1 MKRFFTFLM
10 AVMALLAYATNVKA
24 ENVYLLTDQQVDGIV
39 GSTNIP
45 SSHKMELVSGTTYRY
60 TFKNVPS
67 DNFHFRIGVQGW
79 DNQMDAHENNHALPV
94 YTSSPTDAQ
103 KYECKNWTSSNF
115 WSIKDCSSYE
125 SLSVYV
131 DINTSGKKYV
141 WVEGQKSTNLSI
153 YLLTSQTLNGTMGN
167 YDSDK
172 NAWKEAHKMTREGS
186 STVYKY
192 EIVPGDME
200 TFSFRLGVK
209 DWETTGFSNNQ
220 MQPYTNDD
228 PLTVTDEGALTTP
241 YIITEKC
248 YYGNVNNNVS
258 SIGKAWKVSFTKN
271 TYSKLTVYVDVNDAN
286 REVWVE
292 GTKSSV
298 SQKTFT
304 LLKNGAAVSSNTTG
318 SFVMDL
324 TSATAAAVV
333 SFKIGDAA
341 YGLTADKE
349 ISVAGETNYTATES
363 AKGTLTLKAG
373 LIYTI
378 SITADGAVKVVAAKK
393 QVYTSTAPAG
403 YYLVGN
409 FMSPANVGGDINPGG
424 DNVDAINY
432 KRLYFRF
439 TQQNDNK
446 YSFDIPACL
455 TANMQILN
463 IADNGDMTAYGPGTI
478 YQINGTW
485 PKTDLTV
492 PEAGSTASL
501 TPSATLDKGNNYWK
515 LKTRND
521 GTYDDDGMYTVSFEV
536 DKNGTPTNWS
546 ISHNSKKMVAY
557 LLSTSYGASA
567 LPIYDK
573 RNSIDEMYTQNLKG
587 DIHFNGKNSYY
598 VLGYSVYSMD
608 DNGIYDLANKA
619 YKESGTADNIHVNNK
634 IGHNYGTQNK
644 LFFFGNGGYK
654 FETANNH
661 DKVSVNQKPFTLNI
675 SGTKQVEYN
684 PNRGNND
691 LAKET
696 NACGMSASFQIPNP
710 DQVDYPNVIS
720 LVGSA
725 IPGTTNL
732 DGSWNWASTAAN
744 MTFDATENCYYATIE
759 TTADC
764 HKGYFRF
771 VGDHSQ
777 AKNWYEDDINTEAH
791 MARCEHKNP
800 TGHTCLVDDPNT
812 VSYTYNGETEK
823 TELEN
828 GIIWNREAGLYTVKL
843 YIVTNPETKNTE
855 FKYTITGEKNVKYP
869 FTLLHDKFVRTYSSH
884 QAMDIVSPDVRA
896 YVAWKYEK
904 PGQDE
909 ITKEYSCGKIY
920 LRKINYIPAD
930 MGVVLIGTTP
940 DEGFS
945 EFDVLNYSLRK
956 RTDPSVKPENYE
968 QLWSIDHTGDKWNNY
983 LEPTVEAVAKLGNA
997 EEENGK
1003 ITYRY
1008 FGLASF
1014 FETIYHKQHPDSGI
1028 PNYLGFFRLTRNSRM
1043 GSNKAFLKLPANATV
1058 GNHVGEMF
1066 GYCDYNGQF
1075 IGGTTD
1081 DESSF
1086 AKVMMLFDDEM
1097 GGVTEVNK
1105 VEVTTKRNDNAYY
1118 TLQGFKVLRPTKGI
1132 YIHNGKKIV
1141 IK

>member
-1 MKRFFTFLM
+1 MS
-10 AVMALLAYATNVKA
+10 VMALLAYATNVKA

-39 GSTNIP
+39 GTTNIP
-45 SSHKMELVSGTTYRY
+45 SNHQMELVSGTTYKY

-79 DNQMDAHENNHALPV
+79 GNQMDAHENNHAIPV
-94 YTSSPTDAQ
+94 YTSSPTVTQ
-103 KYECKNWTSSNF
+103 KYECKHWTSSNF
-115 WSIKDCSSYE
+115 WLINDCSSYE

-131 DINTSGKKYV
+131 DINPSGKKY
-141 WVEGQKSTNLSI
+141 
-153 YLLTSQTLNGTMGN
+153 
-167 YDSDK
+167 
-172 NAWKEAHKMTREGS
+172 
-186 STVYKY
+186 
-192 EIVPGDME
+192 
-200 TFSFRLGVK
+200 
-209 DWETTGFSNNQ
+209 
-220 MQPYTNDD
+220 
-228 PLTVTDEGALTTP
+228 
-241 YIITEKC
+241 
-248 YYGNVNNNVS
+248 
-258 SIGKAWKVSFTKN
+258 
-271 TYSKLTVYVDVNDAN
+271 
-286 REVWVE
+286 VWVE

-298 SQKTFT
+298 SLKTFT
-304 LLKNGAAVSSNTTG
+304 LLKNGTTVDSNTTG

-324 TSATAAAVV
+324 TSETADAVV

-341 YGLTADKE
+341 YGLDDNKE
-349 ISVAGETNYTATES
+349 ISVTGETNYTATEG
-363 AKGTLTLKAG
+363 ATGKLTLKAG

-378 SITADGAVKVVAAKK
+378 SITADGAVKVVAAKM
-393 QVYTSTAPAG
+393 QVYTRIAAPAG

-424 DNVDAINY
+424 DDVNDINY
-432 KRLYFRF
+432 NRLYFRF
-439 TQQNDNK
+439 TQQSDNK

-463 IADNGDMTAYGPGTI
+463 VADNGDMTAYGPGQV
-478 YQINGTW
+478 YDINGTW

-501 TPSATLDKGNNYWK
+501 TPSATLDKGNNYWR

-521 GTYDDDGMYTVSFEV
+521 GTYDDDGMYTVNFEL
-536 DKNGTPTNWS
+536 DENGTPTNWS
-546 ISHNSKKMVAY
+546 IKHNSLKMVSY
-557 LLSTSYGASA
+557 LLSTAYGATA
-567 LPIYDK
+567 VPIYDT
-573 RNSIDEMYTQNLKG
+573 RTMINSLYTQNIKA

-598 VLGYSVYSMD
+598 VLGYSVYTMD
-608 DNGIYDLANKA
+608 DNVIKDLANKA

-634 IGHNYGTQNK
+634 IGNNYGTQNK

-654 FETANNH
+654 FETANDH
-661 DKVSVNQKPFTLNI
+661 DKVYVNQKPFTLNI

-684 PNRGNND
+684 PNRGNNN

-710 DQVDYPNVIS
+710 DQVDYPDVIS

-725 IPGTTNL
+725 IPGTTNP

-744 MTFDATENCYYATIE
+744 MTFDANENCYYATIE
-759 TTADC
+759 TTVGC
-764 HKGYFRF
+764 HDKYFRF

-791 MARCEHKNP
+791 MARCEHNNP

-812 VSYTYNGETEK
+812 VSYTFNGETEK

-869 FTLLHDKFVRTYSSH
+869 FTLLHDKFIRTYSSH

-920 LRKINYIPAD
+920 LRKIDYIPAD

-940 DEGFS
+940 GEGFS

-956 RTDPSVKPENYE
+956 RTEPSVGPENYE
-968 QLWSIDHTGDKWNNY
+968 ELWSIDHTGDKWNNY

-1014 FETIYHKQHPDSGI
+1014 FETIYHKQNPDSGI

-1043 GSNKAFLKLPANATV
+1043 GSNKAYLKLPANATV
-1058 GNHVGEMF
+1058 GNRVGEMF

-1132 YIHNGKKIV
+1132 FIHNGKKIV

>member
-79 DNQMDAHENNHALPV
+79 ENQMDAHENDHALPV

-103 KYECKNWTSSNF
+103 KYECKHWTSSNF

-131 DINTSGKKYV
+131 DINPYGTKKY
-141 WVEGQKSTNLSI
+141 
-153 YLLTSQTLNGTMGN
+153 
-167 YDSDK
+167 
-172 NAWKEAHKMTREGS
+172 
-186 STVYKY
+186 
-192 EIVPGDME
+192 
-200 TFSFRLGVK
+200 
-209 DWETTGFSNNQ
+209 
-220 MQPYTNDD
+220 
-228 PLTVTDEGALTTP
+228 
-241 YIITEKC
+241 
-248 YYGNVNNNVS
+248 
-258 SIGKAWKVSFTKN
+258 
-271 TYSKLTVYVDVNDAN
+271 
-286 REVWVE
+286 VWVE

-341 YGLTADKE
+341 YGLDDNKE
-349 ISVAGETNYTATES
+349 ISVAGETNYTATEG
-363 AKGTLTLKAG
+363 AEGTLTLKAG

-409 FMSPANVGGDINPGG
+409 FMSPANAGGDINPGG

-463 IADNGDMTAYGPGTI
+463 VADNGYMTAYGPGTI

-501 TPSATLDKGNNYWK
+501 VPSATLDKGENYWR
-515 LKTRND
+515 LWTRND

-536 DKNGTPTNWS
+536 DENGTPTNWS

-573 RNSIDEMYTQNLKG
+573 RNSINELYTQNLKG
-587 DIHFNGKNSYY
+587 DIHFDGKNRYY
-598 VLGYSVYSMD
+598 VLGYSVYFLD
-608 DNGIYDLANKA
+608 DSNIKRLAKEAYDKSGDIDGLHENK
-619 YKESGTADNIHVNNK
+619 NIKN
-634 IGHNYGTQNK
+634 NYGTQNK
-644 LFFFGNGGYK
+644 LFFFGNGGYE
-654 FETANNH
+654 FSNSNNH
-661 DKVSVNQKPFTLNI
+661 DKLIVNQKPFTLNI
-675 SGTKQVEYN
+675 SGTKQVVYN
-684 PNRGNND
+684 PNKGNNE

-710 DQVDYPNVIS
+710 GQIDYPNVIS

-725 IPGTTNL
+725 IPGTTT

-791 MARCEHKNP
+791 MAKCEHQNAK
-800 TGHTCLVDDPNT
+800 GHTCLVDDPNT
-812 VSYTYNGETEK
+812 VSYTFHGETEK

-828 GIIWNREAGLYTVKL
+828 GIIWNREPGLYTVKL
-843 YIVTNPETKNTE
+843 YIVTNPETKKTE

-920 LRKINYIPAD
+920 LRKIDYIPAD

-956 RTDPSVKPENYE
+956 RTDPSVEPEKYE

-1014 FETIYHKQHPDSGI
+1014 FETIYHKQNPNSGI

-1058 GNHVGEMF
+1058 GNRVGEMF

>member
-79 DNQMDAHENNHALPV
+79 ENQMDAHENDHALPV

-103 KYECKNWTSSNF
+103 KYECKHWTSSNF

-131 DINTSGKKYV
+131 DINPYGTKKY
-141 WVEGQKSTNLSI
+141 
-153 YLLTSQTLNGTMGN
+153 
-167 YDSDK
+167 
-172 NAWKEAHKMTREGS
+172 
-186 STVYKY
+186 
-192 EIVPGDME
+192 
-200 TFSFRLGVK
+200 
-209 DWETTGFSNNQ
+209 
-220 MQPYTNDD
+220 
-228 PLTVTDEGALTTP
+228 
-241 YIITEKC
+241 
-248 YYGNVNNNVS
+248 
-258 SIGKAWKVSFTKN
+258 
-271 TYSKLTVYVDVNDAN
+271 
-286 REVWVE
+286 VWVE

-304 LLKNGAAVSSNTTG
+304 LLKNGVAVPSSTTG

-324 TSATAAAVV
+324 TNETADAVV
-333 SFKIGDAA
+333 SFKIGDVA
-341 YGLTADKE
+341 YGLDDNKE
-349 ISVAGETNYTATES
+349 ISVAGETNYTATEG
-363 AKGTLTLKAG
+363 ATGTLTLKAG

-424 DNVDAINY
+424 DDVDAINY

-463 IADNGDMTAYGPGTI
+463 VADNGEMTAYGPGKV
-478 YQINGTW
+478 YEINGTL
-485 PKTDLTV
+485 PTTDHTV
-492 PEAGSTASL
+492 SEAGITASL
-501 TPSATLDKGNNYWK
+501 TPSATLDKGNNYWE

-521 GTYDDDGMYTVSFEV
+521 GIYDDDGMYTVSFEV
-536 DKNGTPTNWS
+536 DENGTPTNWS
-546 ISHNSKKMVAY
+546 ITHNSKKMVAY

-573 RNSIDEMYTQNLKG
+573 RDRINQLYTQNLKG
-587 DIHFNGKNSYY
+587 DIHFDGKNSYF
-598 VLGYSVYSMD
+598 VLGYSVYFLD
-608 DNGIYDLANKA
+608 DSNIKSLAKEAYDK
-619 YKESGTADNIHVNNK
+619 SGDIDGLHVNIK
-634 IGHNYGTQNK
+634 IGQNYGTQNK

-661 DKVSVNQKPFTLNI
+661 DNVYVNQKPFTLNI

-684 PNRGNND
+684 PNRGNNE

-732 DGSWNWASTAAN
+732 DDSWNWASTAAN

-759 TTADC
+759 TTAKC
-764 HKGYFRF
+764 HEGYFRF

-777 AKNWYEDDINTEAH
+777 AKNWYEDDINTEEH
-791 MARCEHKNP
+791 MAKCEHKNP
-800 TGHTCLVDDPNT
+800 TGHTCLVNDPNT
-812 VSYTYNGETEK
+812 VSYTFNGETEK
-823 TELEN
+823 TEFKN
-828 GIIWNREAGLYTVKL
+828 GIIWNREPGLYTVKL
-843 YIVTNPETKNTE
+843 YIVTNPETKKTE

-956 RTDPSVKPENYE
+956 RTDPSVEPENYE

-983 LEPTVEAVAKLGNA
+983 LVPTVEPVAKLGNA
-997 EEENGK
+997 EEVNGK

-1014 FETIYHKQHPDSGI
+1014 FETIFHKQNPDSGI
-1028 PNYLGFFRLTRNSRM
+1028 PNYLGFFRFTQNSRM
-1043 GSNKAFLKLPANATV
+1043 GSNKAYLKLPANATV
-1058 GNHVGEMF
+1058 GNGEGETF

-1097 GGVTEVNK
+1097 GDVTEVNK

-1118 TLQGFKVLRPTKGI
+1118 TLQGIKVLRPTKGI

>member
-1 MKRFFTFLM
+1 M

-24 ENVYLLTDQQVDGIV
+24 EDVYLLTDQQVDGIV

-45 SSHKMELVSGTTYRY
+45 SNHKMELVSGTTYRY

-79 DNQMDAHENNHALPV
+79 GNQMDAHENDHALPV
-94 YTSSPTDAQ
+94 YTSSPTDAP
-103 KYECKNWTSSNF
+103 KYECKHWTSSNF

-131 DINTSGKKYV
+131 DINPYGTKY
-141 WVEGQKSTNLSI
+141 
-153 YLLTSQTLNGTMGN
+153 
-167 YDSDK
+167 
-172 NAWKEAHKMTREGS
+172 
-186 STVYKY
+186 
-192 EIVPGDME
+192 
-200 TFSFRLGVK
+200 
-209 DWETTGFSNNQ
+209 
-220 MQPYTNDD
+220 
-228 PLTVTDEGALTTP
+228 
-241 YIITEKC
+241 
-248 YYGNVNNNVS
+248 
-258 SIGKAWKVSFTKN
+258 
-271 TYSKLTVYVDVNDAN
+271 
-286 REVWVE
+286 VWVE

-304 LLKNGAAVSSNTTG
+304 LLNNGTASSNTTG

-324 TSATAAAVV
+324 TNETADAVV
-333 SFKIGDAA
+333 SFKIGDSA
-341 YGLTADKE
+341 YGLDDNKE
-349 ISVAGETNYTATES
+349 ISVTGETNYTATEG
-363 AKGTLTLKAG
+363 ATGKLTLKAG

-378 SITADGAVKVVAAKK
+378 SITADGAVKVVAAKM
-393 QVYTSTAPAG
+393 QVYTRIAAPAG

-409 FMSPANVGGDINPGG
+409 FMSPANVGGAINPGG
-424 DNVDAINY
+424 DDVDKINY
-432 KRLYFRF
+432 DRLYFRF
-439 TQQNDNK
+439 TQLSDNK

-463 IADNGDMTAYGPGTI
+463 VADNGDMTAYGPGTI
-478 YQINGTW
+478 YDINGTW

-492 PEAGSTASL
+492 PATGTTASL
-501 TPSATLDKGNNYWK
+501 KPSAKLDKGENYWR

-521 GTYDDDGMYTVSFEV
+521 KTYDDDGMYTVSFEV
-536 DKNGTPTNWS
+536 DENGTPTSWS

-557 LLSTSYGASA
+557 LLSTSYGATA
-567 LPIYDK
+567 LPIYDN
-573 RNSIDEMYTQNLKG
+573 RNRIDELYGQNIKG
-587 DIHFNGKNSYY
+587 DIHFDGKNSYY
-598 VLGYSVYSMD
+598 VLGYSVYFLEPNSD
-608 DNGIYDLANKA
+608 IERLAKEAYNKSGDNDGL
-619 YKESGTADNIHVNNK
+619 HVNKNIK
-634 IGHNYGTQNK
+634 NNYGTQNK
-644 LFFFGNGGYK
+644 LFFFGNGGYE
-654 FETANNH
+654 FSNNKDH
-661 DKVSVNQKPFTLNI
+661 DKLIVNQKPFTLNI

-684 PNRGNND
+684 PNRGNNN

-696 NACGMSASFQIPNP
+696 NACGMSASFHIPNP
-710 DQVDYPNVIS
+710 DQVDYPDVIS

-725 IPGTTNL
+725 IPGTTNP

-744 MTFDATENCYYATIE
+744 MTFDANENCYYATIE
-759 TTADC
+759 TTVGC
-764 HKGYFRF
+764 HDKYFRF

-812 VSYTYNGETEK
+812 VSYTFNGETEK

-869 FTLLHDKFVRTYSSH
+869 FTLLHDKFIRTYSSH

-920 LRKINYIPAD
+920 LRKIDYIPAD

-940 DEGFS
+940 GEGFS

-956 RTDPSVKPENYE
+956 RTEPSVGPENYE
-968 QLWSIDHTGDKWNNY
+968 ELWSIDHTGDKWNNY

-1014 FETIYHKQHPDSGI
+1014 FETIYHKQNPDSGI

-1043 GSNKAFLKLPANATV
+1043 GSNKAYLKLPANATV
-1058 GNHVGEMF
+1058 GNRVGEMF

-1132 YIHNGKKIV
+1132 FIHNGKKIV

>member
-1 MKRFFTFLM
+1 MKK
-10 AVMALLAYATNVKA
+10 N
-24 ENVYLLTDQQVDGIV
+24 YLLLNFIV
-39 GSTNIP
+39 LLFS
-45 SSHKMELVSGTTYRY
+45 M
-60 TFKNVPS
+60 TF
-67 DNFHFRIGVQGW
+67 GGY
-79 DNQMDAHENNHALPV
+79 ALQPTAADV
-94 YTSSPTDAQ
+94 YTPTVTDDEVSVFLETSYTDNIKVHAWITNGAVFTNDYPGDLMTFMG
-103 KYECKNWTSSNF
+103 KTADGKKNIYKWTYKGDNNGVPTGVIFTQNGNKIGGDNDKEFENHGYYVEGNYSKT
-115 WSIKDCSSYE
+115 IKD
-125 SLSVYV
+125 L
-131 DINTSGKKYV
+131 D
-141 WVEGQKSTNLSI
+141 I

-167 YDSDK
+167 YASDK
-172 NAWKEAHKMTREGS
+172 NAWVEAHKMTREGS

-192 EIVPGDME
+192 KIVPGDME

-209 DWETTGFSNNQ
+209 DWETTGISNNQ
-220 MQPYTNDD
+220 MQPYKNDD
-228 PLTVTDEGALTTP
+228 LLTVTDEGASTTP
-241 YIITEKC
+241 YIITEQC
-248 YYGNVNNNVS
+248 YYGNLNNNVS
-258 SIGKAWKVSFTKN
+258 STGKAWKVSFTKN

-286 REVWVE
+286 RKVWVV

-304 LLKNGAAVSSNTTG
+304 LLKNGVAVPSSTTG

-324 TSATAAAVV
+324 TNETADAVV

-341 YGLTADKE
+341 YGLDDNKE
-349 ISVAGETNYTATES
+349 ISVTGETNYTATEG
-363 AKGTLTLKAG
+363 ATGTLTLKAG

-463 IADNGDMTAYGPGTI
+463 IADNGDMTAYGPGEV
-478 YQINGTW
+478 YDINGTW
-485 PKTDLTV
+485 PNTDLTV

-501 TPSATLDKGNNYWK
+501 TPSATLDKGNNYWR

-521 GTYDDDGMYTVSFEV
+521 GTYDDDGMYTVSFKV

-546 ISHNSKKMVAY
+546 ITHNSKKMVAY

-573 RNSIDEMYTQNLKG
+573 RDRIDQLYTQNLRG
-587 DIHFNGKNSYY
+587 DIHFDGKNSYY
-598 VLGYSVYSMD
+598 VLGYSVYFLD
-608 DNGIYDLANKA
+608 DSNIKRLAKEAYDKSGDIDGLHENK
-619 YKESGTADNIHVNNK
+619 NIKN
-634 IGHNYGTQNK
+634 NYGTQNK
-644 LFFFGNGGYK
+644 LFFFGNGGYE
-654 FETANNH
+654 FSNSNNY
-661 DKVSVNQKPFTLNI
+661 DKLIVNQKPFTLNI

-684 PNRGNND
+684 PNRGNNE
-691 LAKET
+691 LSKET
-696 NACGMSASFQIPNP
+696 NACGMSADFYIPNP
-710 DQVDYPNVIS
+710 GQIDYPNVIS

-725 IPGTTNL
+725 IPGTTNP

-759 TTADC
+759 TTAKC
-764 HKGYFRF
+764 HEGYFRF

-791 MARCEHKNP
+791 MAKCEHQNQK
-800 TGHTCLVDDPNT
+800 GHTCLVDDPNT
-812 VSYTYNGETEK
+812 VRYTSNGETEK
-823 TELEN
+823 TESEN
-828 GIIWNREAGLYTVKL
+828 GIIWNREPGLYTVKL

-956 RTDPSVKPENYE
+956 RTAPSVEPKNYE

-983 LEPTVEAVAKLGNA
+983 LVPTVEPVAKLGNA
-997 EEENGK
+997 EEVNGK

-1014 FETIYHKQHPDSGI
+1014 FETIFHKQNPDSGI
-1028 PNYLGFFRLTRNSRM
+1028 PNYLGFFRFTQNSRM
-1043 GSNKAFLKLPANATV
+1043 GSNKAYLKLPANATV
-1058 GNHVGEMF
+1058 GNGEGETF

-1097 GGVTEVNK
+1097 GDVTEVNK

-1118 TLQGFKVLRPTKGI
+1118 TLQGIKVLRPTKGI

>member
-1 MKRFFTFLM
+1 M

-79 DNQMDAHENNHALPV
+79 VNQMDAHENDHALPV

-103 KYECKNWTSSNF
+103 KYECKHWTSSNF

-131 DINTSGKKYV
+131 DINPYGTKY
-141 WVEGQKSTNLSI
+141 
-153 YLLTSQTLNGTMGN
+153 
-167 YDSDK
+167 
-172 NAWKEAHKMTREGS
+172 
-186 STVYKY
+186 
-192 EIVPGDME
+192 
-200 TFSFRLGVK
+200 
-209 DWETTGFSNNQ
+209 
-220 MQPYTNDD
+220 
-228 PLTVTDEGALTTP
+228 
-241 YIITEKC
+241 
-248 YYGNVNNNVS
+248 
-258 SIGKAWKVSFTKN
+258 
-271 TYSKLTVYVDVNDAN
+271 
-286 REVWVE
+286 VWVE

-349 ISVAGETNYTATES
+349 ISVASETNYTATEG

-424 DNVDAINY
+424 DHVDDINY

-463 IADNGDMTAYGPGTI
+463 VADNGYMTAYGPGTI

-501 TPSATLDKGNNYWK
+501 VPSATLDKGENYWR
-515 LKTRND
+515 LWTRND

-546 ISHNSKKMVAY
+546 ITHNSKKMVAY

-573 RNSIDEMYTQNLKG
+573 RDRIDQLYTQNLRG
-587 DIHFNGKNSYY
+587 DIHFDGKNSYY
-598 VLGYSVYSMD
+598 VLGYSVYSMN

-619 YKESGTADNIHVNNK
+619 YKESGTEDDIHVNNK
-634 IGHNYGTQNK
+634 IGQNYGTQNK

-654 FETANNH
+654 FETADNH

-684 PNRGNND
+684 PNKGNND

-696 NACGMSASFQIPNP
+696 SACGMSASFQIPNP
-710 DQVDYPNVIS
+710 GQIDYPNVIS

-725 IPGTTNL
+725 IPGTTT

-744 MTFDATENCYYATIE
+744 MTFDANENCYYATIE

-812 VSYTYNGETEK
+812 VSYTFNGETEK
-823 TELEN
+823 TESEN
-828 GIIWNREAGLYTVKL
+828 GIIWNREPGLYTVKL
-843 YIVTNPETKNTE
+843 YIVTNPETKKTE

-869 FTLLHDKFVRTYSSH
+869 FTLLHNKFVRAYSSSK
-884 QAMDIVSPDVRA
+884 AMDVVSPDVKA
-896 YVAWKYEK
+896 YIAYRYEK
-904 PGQDE
+904 PGNAD
-909 ITKEYSCGKIY
+909 ITQEYSCGKIY
-920 LRKINYIPAD
+920 LRNIDYIPAN
-930 MGVVLIGTTP
+930 MGVVLVGTTP
-940 DEGFS
+940 GEGFS
-945 EFDVLNYSLRK
+945 EGDVLNYSLRQ
-956 RTDPSVKPENYE
+956 RTKASATTPDEFVNIWTFKDKY
-968 QLWSIDHTGDKWNNY
+968 TGDEWNNY
-983 LEPTVEAVAKLGNA
+983 LEPVVEPKALLGNI
-997 EEENGK
+997 EKDKTTGK
-1003 ITYRY
+1003 TTYRY
-1008 FGLASF
+1008 FALSSF
-1014 FETIYHKQHPDSGI
+1014 HKTKYYKENPDTTI
-1028 PNYLGFFRLTRNSRM
+1028 PNYLGFFRLTPNSK
-1043 GSNKAFLKLPANATV
+1043 SSANKSFLRLPASATV
-1058 GNHVGEMF
+1058 GNGEGAKY

-1081 DESSF
+1081 DDSSEF
-1086 AKVMMLFDDEM
+1086 AKVMLLFDDEM

>member
-1 MKRFFTFLM
+1 M

-39 GSTNIP
+39 GSINIP

-79 DNQMDAHENNHALPV
+79 GNQMDAHENDYALPV

-103 KYECKNWTSSNF
+103 KYECNNWTSSKF

-131 DINTSGKKYV
+131 DINPSGTKYV

-167 YDSDK
+167 YDPNK

-192 EIVPGDME
+192 EIAPGDME

-209 DWETTGFSNNQ
+209 DWETTGISNNQ
-220 MQPYTNDD
+220 MQPYKNDD
-228 PLTVTDEGALTTP
+228 PLTVTDEGASTTP
-241 YIITEKC
+241 YIITKQC
-248 YYGNVNNNVS
+248 YYGNVDNNVS

-286 REVWVE
+286 RKVWVV

-304 LLKNGAAVSSNTTG
+304 LLKNGAAFSSNTTG

-349 ISVAGETNYTATES
+349 ISVAGEKKYTATEG
-363 AKGTLTLKAG
+363 ATGTLTLKAG

-393 QVYTSTAPAG
+393 QVFTSTAAAG

-463 IADNGDMTAYGPGTI
+463 IADNGDMTAYGPGKV
-478 YQINGTW
+478 YDINGTC
-485 PKTDLTV
+485 PNTDLTV

-501 TPSATLDKGNNYWK
+501 TPSETLDKGNNYWK

-536 DKNGTPTNWS
+536 DENGTPTNWS
-546 ISHNSKKMVAY
+546 ITHNSKKMVAY

-573 RNSIDEMYTQNLKG
+573 RNSINELYTQNLKG
-587 DIHFNGKNSYY
+587 DIHFDGKNRYY
-598 VLGYSVYSMD
+598 VLGYSVYFLD

-619 YKESGTADNIHVNNK
+619 YKKSGTADNIHVNKK
-634 IGHNYGTQNK
+634 IGQNYGTQNK

-661 DKVSVNQKPFTLNI
+661 DKVYVNQKPFTLNI

-684 PNRGNND
+684 PNRGNNE

-759 TTADC
+759 TTAKC
-764 HKGYFRF
+764 HEGYFRF

-777 AKNWYEDDINTEAH
+777 AKNWYEDDINNEAH
-791 MARCEHKNP
+791 MAKCEDKNP

-812 VSYTYNGETEK
+812 VSYTFNGETEK

-828 GIIWNREAGLYTVKL
+828 GIIWNREPGLYTVKL
-843 YIVTNPETKNTE
+843 YIVTNPETKKTE

-869 FTLLHDKFVRTYSSH
+869 FTLLHDKFVRAYSSSK
-884 QAMDIVSPDVRA
+884 AMDVVSPDVKA
-896 YVAWKYEK
+896 YIAYNYVK
-904 PGQDE
+904 PGDDE

-920 LRKINYIPAD
+920 LRKIDYIPAN
-930 MGVVLIGTTP
+930 MGVVLVGTTP
-940 DEGFS
+940 GEGFS
-945 EFDVLNYSLRK
+945 EGDVLNYSLRQ
-956 RTDPSVKPENYE
+956 RTEASATTPAEFVNIWTFK
-968 QLWSIDHTGDKWNNY
+968 DKYAGQEWNNY
-983 LEPTVEAVAKLGNA
+983 LEPVVEPKALLGNI
-997 EEENGK
+997 EKDKTTGK
-1003 ITYRY
+1003 TTYRY
-1008 FGLASF
+1008 FALSSF
-1014 FETIYHKQHPDSGI
+1014 HKTKYYKENPDTTI
-1028 PNYLGFFRLTRNSRM
+1028 PNYLGFFRLTPNSK
-1043 GSNKAFLKLPANATV
+1043 SSANKSFLRLPASATV
-1058 GNHVGEMF
+1058 GNGEGAKY

-1075 IGGTTD
+1075 IGGETD
-1081 DESSF
+1081 DDSSEF
-1086 AKVMMLFDDEM
+1086 AKVMLLFDDEM

>member
-45 SSHKMELVSGTTYRY
+45 NSHKMEWVSGTTYKY

-79 DNQMDAHENNHALPV
+79 GNQMDAHEKDHALPV

-103 KYECKNWTSSNF
+103 KYECKHWTSSNF

-131 DINTSGKKYV
+131 DINPYGTKY
-141 WVEGQKSTNLSI
+141 
-153 YLLTSQTLNGTMGN
+153 
-167 YDSDK
+167 
-172 NAWKEAHKMTREGS
+172 
-186 STVYKY
+186 
-192 EIVPGDME
+192 
-200 TFSFRLGVK
+200 
-209 DWETTGFSNNQ
+209 
-220 MQPYTNDD
+220 
-228 PLTVTDEGALTTP
+228 
-241 YIITEKC
+241 
-248 YYGNVNNNVS
+248 
-258 SIGKAWKVSFTKN
+258 
-271 TYSKLTVYVDVNDAN
+271 
-286 REVWVE
+286 VWVE

-304 LLKNGAAVSSNTTG
+304 LLKNGEAVSSNTTG

-341 YGLTADKE
+341 YGLDDNKD
-349 ISVAGETNYTATES
+349 ISVAGEKNYTATEG
-363 AKGTLTLKAG
+363 AEGTLTLKAG

-409 FMSPANVGGDINPGG
+409 FMSPANVGDDINPGG
-424 DNVDAINY
+424 DNVDDINY
-432 KRLYFRF
+432 NRLYFRF

-463 IADNGDMTAYGPGTI
+463 VADNGDMTAYGPGKV
-478 YQINGTW
+478 YDINGTW
-485 PKTDLTV
+485 PKTDRTV

-501 TPSATLDKGNNYWK
+501 VPSAKLDKGENYWR

-546 ISHNSKKMVAY
+546 ITHNSKKMVAY

-573 RNSIDEMYTQNLKG
+573 RNRIDELYTQNLKG
-587 DIHFNGKNSYY
+587 DIHFDGKNSYY
-598 VLGYSVYSMD
+598 VLGYSVYFLEPNSD
-608 DNGIYDLANKA
+608 IERLAKEAYNK
-619 YKESGTADNIHVNNK
+619 SGDIDGLHVNKNIK
-634 IGHNYGTQNK
+634 NNYGTQNK
-644 LFFFGNGGYK
+644 LFFFGNGGYD
-654 FETANNH
+654 FSYNNNH
-661 DKVSVNQKPFTLNI
+661 DKLIVNQKPFTLNI
-675 SGTKQVEYN
+675 SGTKQVVYN

-710 DQVDYPNVIS
+710 DQVDYPDVIS

-725 IPGTTNL
+725 IPGTTNP

-759 TTADC
+759 TTAKC
-764 HKGYFRF
+764 HEGYFRF

-777 AKNWYEDDINTEAH
+777 AKNWYEDDINTEEH
-791 MARCEHKNP
+791 MAKCEHQNP
-800 TGHTCLVDDPNT
+800 TGHTCLVNDPNT

-828 GIIWNREAGLYTVKL
+828 GIIWNREPGLYTVKL
-843 YIVTNPETKNTE
+843 YIVTNPETKKTE

-956 RTDPSVKPENYE
+956 RTDPSVEPENYE

-1014 FETIYHKQHPDSGI
+1014 FETIYHKQNPDSGI

-1058 GNHVGEMF
+1058 GNRVGEMF

-1075 IGGTTD
+1075 ISGTTD

>member
-1 MKRFFTFLM
+1 M

-39 GSTNIP
+39 GTTDIP
-45 SSHKMELVSGTTYRY
+45 SGHKMELVSGTTYKY

-79 DNQMDAHENNHALPV
+79 GNQMDAHEKDHALPV

-103 KYECKNWTSSNF
+103 KYECKHWTSSNF

-131 DINTSGKKYV
+131 DINPYGTKY
-141 WVEGQKSTNLSI
+141 
-153 YLLTSQTLNGTMGN
+153 
-167 YDSDK
+167 
-172 NAWKEAHKMTREGS
+172 
-186 STVYKY
+186 
-192 EIVPGDME
+192 
-200 TFSFRLGVK
+200 
-209 DWETTGFSNNQ
+209 
-220 MQPYTNDD
+220 
-228 PLTVTDEGALTTP
+228 
-241 YIITEKC
+241 
-248 YYGNVNNNVS
+248 
-258 SIGKAWKVSFTKN
+258 
-271 TYSKLTVYVDVNDAN
+271 
-286 REVWVE
+286 VWVE

-304 LLKNGAAVSSNTTG
+304 LLKNGEAVSSNTTG

-341 YGLTADKE
+341 YGLTADKD
-349 ISVAGETNYTATES
+349 ISEAGETNYKATEG
-363 AKGTLTLKAG
+363 ATGKLTLKAG

-378 SITADGAVKVVAAKK
+378 SITANGAVKVVAAKK
-393 QVYTSTAPAG
+393 QVFTSTAPAG

-424 DNVDAINY
+424 DNVDDINY

-501 TPSATLDKGNNYWK
+501 VPSAKLDKGENYWR
-515 LKTRND
+515 LWTRND

-546 ISHNSKKMVAY
+546 ITHNSKKMVAY

-573 RNSIDEMYTQNLKG
+573 RDRIDQLYTQNLRG
-587 DIHFNGKNSYY
+587 DIHFDGKNSYY
-598 VLGYSVYSMD
+598 VLGYSVYFLD

-619 YKESGTADNIHVNNK
+619 YKESGTADNIHVNKK
-634 IGHNYGTQNK
+634 IGQNYGTQNK

-661 DKVSVNQKPFTLNI
+661 DKVYVNQKPFTLNI

-684 PNRGNND
+684 PNRGNNE

-759 TTADC
+759 TTAKC
-764 HKGYFRF
+764 HEGYFRF

-791 MARCEHKNP
+791 KARCEHKNP

-812 VSYTYNGETEK
+812 VSYTFNGETEK
-823 TELEN
+823 TESEN
-828 GIIWNREAGLYTVKL
+828 GIIWNREPGLYTVKL
-843 YIVTNPETKNTE
+843 YIVTNPETKKTE

-869 FTLLHDKFVRTYSSH
+869 FTLLHNKFVRAYSSSK
-884 QAMDIVSPDVRA
+884 AMDVVSPDVKA
-896 YVAWKYEK
+896 YIAYRYEK
-904 PGQDE
+904 PGDDD

-920 LRKINYIPAD
+920 LRKIDYIPAN
-930 MGVVLIGTTP
+930 MGVVLVGTTP
-940 DEGFS
+940 GEGFS
-945 EFDVLNYSLRK
+945 EGDVLNYSLRQ
-956 RTDPSVKPENYE
+956 RTEASATTPAEFVDIWTFK
-968 QLWSIDHTGDKWNNY
+968 DKYAGQEWNNY
-983 LEPTVEAVAKLGNA
+983 LEPVVEPKALLGNI
-997 EEENGK
+997 EKDETTGK
-1003 ITYRY
+1003 TTYRY
-1008 FGLASF
+1008 FALSSF
-1014 FETIYHKQHPDSGI
+1014 HKTKYYKEHPDTTI
-1028 PNYLGFFRLTRNSRM
+1028 PNYLGFFRLTPNSK
-1043 GSNKAFLKLPANATV
+1043 SSANKSFLRLPASATV
-1058 GNHVGEMF
+1058 GKGEGANY

-1075 IGGTTD
+1075 IGGETD
-1081 DESSF
+1081 DDSSEF
-1086 AKVMMLFDDEM
+1086 AKVMLLFDDEM

>member
-1 MKRFFTFLM
+1 M

-24 ENVYLLTDQQVDGIV
+24 EDVYLLTDQQVDGIV

-45 SSHKMELVSGTTYRY
+45 SNHKMELVSGTTYRY

-79 DNQMDAHENNHALPV
+79 GNQMDAHENDHALPV

-103 KYECKNWTSSNF
+103 KYECKHWTSSNF

-131 DINTSGKKYV
+131 DINQYGTKY
-141 WVEGQKSTNLSI
+141 
-153 YLLTSQTLNGTMGN
+153 
-167 YDSDK
+167 
-172 NAWKEAHKMTREGS
+172 
-186 STVYKY
+186 
-192 EIVPGDME
+192 
-200 TFSFRLGVK
+200 
-209 DWETTGFSNNQ
+209 
-220 MQPYTNDD
+220 
-228 PLTVTDEGALTTP
+228 
-241 YIITEKC
+241 
-248 YYGNVNNNVS
+248 
-258 SIGKAWKVSFTKN
+258 
-271 TYSKLTVYVDVNDAN
+271 
-286 REVWVE
+286 VWVE

-304 LLKNGAAVSSNTTG
+304 LLNNGTASSNTTG

-324 TSATAAAVV
+324 TNETADAVV
-333 SFKIGDAA
+333 SFKIGDSA
-341 YGLTADKE
+341 YGLDDNKE
-349 ISVAGETNYTATES
+349 ISVTGETNYTATEG
-363 AKGTLTLKAG
+363 ATGKLTLKAG

-378 SITADGAVKVVAAKK
+378 SITADGAVKVVAAKM
-393 QVYTSTAPAG
+393 QVYTRIAAPAG

-409 FMSPANVGGDINPGG
+409 FMSPANVGGAINPGG
-424 DNVDAINY
+424 DDVDKINY
-432 KRLYFRF
+432 DRLYFRF
-439 TQQNDNK
+439 TQLSDNK

-463 IADNGDMTAYGPGTI
+463 VADNGDMTAYGPGTI
-478 YQINGTW
+478 YDINGTW

-492 PEAGSTASL
+492 PATGTTASL
-501 TPSATLDKGNNYWK
+501 KPSAKLDKGENYWR

-521 GTYDDDGMYTVSFEV
+521 KTYDDDGMYTVSFEV
-536 DKNGTPTNWS
+536 DENGTPTSWS

-557 LLSTSYGASA
+557 LLSTSYGATA
-567 LPIYDK
+567 LPIYDN
-573 RNSIDEMYTQNLKG
+573 RNRIDELYGQNIKG
-587 DIHFNGKNSYY
+587 DIHFDGKNSYY
-598 VLGYSVYSMD
+598 VLGYSVYFLEPNSD
-608 DNGIYDLANKA
+608 IERLAKEAYNK
-619 YKESGTADNIHVNNK
+619 SGDIDGLHVNKNIK
-634 IGHNYGTQNK
+634 NNYGTQNK
-644 LFFFGNGGYK
+644 LFFFGNGGYE
-654 FETANNH
+654 FSNNKDH
-661 DKVSVNQKPFTLNI
+661 DKLIVNQKPFTLNI

-684 PNRGNND
+684 PNRGNNN

-696 NACGMSASFQIPNP
+696 NACGMSASFHIPNP
-710 DQVDYPNVIS
+710 DQVDYPDVIS

-725 IPGTTNL
+725 IPGTTNP

-744 MTFDATENCYYATIE
+744 MTFDANENCYYATIE
-759 TTADC
+759 TTVGC
-764 HKGYFRF
+764 HDKYFRF

-812 VSYTYNGETEK
+812 VSYTFNGETEK

-869 FTLLHDKFVRTYSSH
+869 FTLLHDKFIRTYSSH

-920 LRKINYIPAD
+920 LRKIDYIPAD

-940 DEGFS
+940 GEGFS

-956 RTDPSVKPENYE
+956 RTEPSVGPENYE
-968 QLWSIDHTGDKWNNY
+968 ELWSIDHTGDKWNNY
-983 LEPTVEAVAKLGNA
+983 LVPTVEPVAKLGNA
-997 EEENGK
+997 EEVNGK

-1014 FETIYHKQHPDSGI
+1014 FETIFHKQNPDSGI
-1028 PNYLGFFRLTRNSRM
+1028 PNYLGFFRFTQNSRM
-1043 GSNKAFLKLPANATV
+1043 GSNKAYLKLPANATV
-1058 GNHVGEMF
+1058 GNGEGETF

-1097 GGVTEVNK
+1097 GDVTEVNK

-1118 TLQGFKVLRPTKGI
+1118 TLQGIKVLRPTKGI

>member
-1 MKRFFTFLM
+1 MKK
-10 AVMALLAYATNVKA
+10 N
-24 ENVYLLTDQQVDGIV
+24 YLLLNFIV
-39 GSTNIP
+39 LLFS
-45 SSHKMELVSGTTYRY
+45 M
-60 TFKNVPS
+60 TF
-67 DNFHFRIGVQGW
+67 GGY
-79 DNQMDAHENNHALPV
+79 ALQPTAADV
-94 YTSSPTDAQ
+94 YTPTVTDDEVSVFLETSYTDKIKVYAWINEST
-103 KYECKNWTSSNF
+103 KFTKDYPGDEMTFMGKTADGNNIYKWTYNGDKKGVPTGVIFTENEKKIGGEEDKKFENHGYYVEGNYSKT
-115 WSIKDCSSYE
+115 IKD
-125 SLSVYV
+125 L
-131 DINTSGKKYV
+131 D
-141 WVEGQKSTNLSI
+141 I
-153 YLLTSQTLNGTMGN
+153 YLLTSQTLNGTKGN

-172 NAWKEAHKMTREGS
+172 NAWVEAHKMTREGS

-192 EIVPGDME
+192 EIAPGDME

-209 DWETTGFSNNQ
+209 DWETTGINNNQ

-228 PLTVTDEGALTTP
+228 PLTVTDEGASTTP

-258 SIGKAWKVSFTKN
+258 STGTAWKVSFTKN

-286 REVWVE
+286 RKVWVE

-304 LLKNGAAVSSNTTG
+304 LLKNGEAVFSNTTG

-341 YGLTADKE
+341 YGLTADKK
-349 ISVAGETNYTATES
+349 ISVDGETNYTATEG
-363 AKGTLTLKAG
+363 ATGTLTLKAG

-378 SITADGAVKVVAAKK
+378 SITANGAVKVVAAKK

-424 DNVDAINY
+424 DDVDKINY
-432 KRLYFRF
+432 DRIYFRF
-439 TQQNDNK
+439 TQQSDKK

-455 TANMQILN
+455 TANMQILKV
-463 IADNGDMTAYGPGTI
+463 ADNGVKTAYGPGQI

-492 PEAGSTASL
+492 PEAVSTASL
-501 TPSATLDKGNNYWK
+501 TPSATLDKGDNYWK

-567 LPIYDK
+567 LPIYDV
-573 RNSIDEMYTQNLKG
+573 RNRIDELYTQNLKG
-587 DIHFNGKNSYY
+587 NVHFDGKNSYY
-598 VLGYSVYSMD
+598 VLGYSVYFSS
-608 DNGIYDLANKA
+608 NEIKNLANEA
-619 YKESGTADNIHVNNK
+619 YNKSGDIDGLHENKNIQK
-634 IGHNYGTQNK
+634 NYGTQNK
-644 LFFFGNGGYK
+644 LFFFGNGGYE
-654 FETANNH
+654 FSYNDNH
-661 DKVSVNQKPFTLNI
+661 DKLIVNQKPFTLNI
-675 SGTKQVEYN
+675 SGTKEVEYN

-691 LAKET
+691 LAVET

-710 DQVDYPNVIS
+710 GKIDYPNVIS

-759 TTADC
+759 TTAKC
-764 HKGYFRF
+764 HEGYFRF

-777 AKNWYEDDINTEAH
+777 AKNWYEDDINNEAH
-791 MARCEHKNP
+791 MAKCEDKNP
-800 TGHTCLVDDPNT
+800 TGHTCLVNDPNT
-812 VSYTYNGETEK
+812 VSYTFNGETEK
-823 TELEN
+823 TELKN
-828 GIIWNREAGLYTVKL
+828 GIIWNREPGLYTVKL
-843 YIVTNPETKNTE
+843 YIVTNPETKKTE

-956 RTDPSVKPENYE
+956 RTDPSVEPENYE

-1014 FETIYHKQHPDSGI
+1014 FETIYHKQNPDSGI

-1058 GNHVGEMF
+1058 GNRVGEMF

>member
-1 MKRFFTFLM
+1 MKK
-10 AVMALLAYATNVKA
+10 N
-24 ENVYLLTDQQVDGIV
+24 YLLLNFIV
-39 GSTNIP
+39 LLFS
-45 SSHKMELVSGTTYRY
+45 M
-60 TFKNVPS
+60 TF
-67 DNFHFRIGVQGW
+67 GGY
-79 DNQMDAHENNHALPV
+79 ALQPTAADV
-94 YTSSPTDAQ
+94 YTPTVTDDEVSVFLETSYTDNIKVHAWITNGAVFT
-103 KYECKNWTSSNF
+103 KDYPGDEMTLMGKTADGKKNIYKWTYKGDNNGVPTGVIFTQNKNKIGGDNDKEFVNHGYYVEGNYSKT
-115 WSIKDCSSYE
+115 IKD
-125 SLSVYV
+125 L
-131 DINTSGKKYV
+131 D
-141 WVEGQKSTNLSI
+141 I

-167 YDSDK
+167 YYSDK
-172 NAWKEAHKMTREGS
+172 NAWVEAHKMTREGS

-192 EIVPGDME
+192 EIAPGDME

-209 DWETTGFSNNQ
+209 DWETTGINNNQ
-220 MQPYTNDD
+220 MQPYTNDA

-286 REVWVE
+286 RKVWVE

-304 LLKNGAAVSSNTTG
+304 LLKNGEAVFSNTTG

-341 YGLTADKE
+341 YGLDDNKE
-349 ISVAGETNYTATES
+349 ISVAGERNYTATEG
-363 AKGTLTLKAG
+363 ATGTLTIKAG

-492 PEAGSTASL
+492 PEARSTASL
-501 TPSATLDKGNNYWK
+501 VPSAKLDKGENYWR
-515 LKTRND
+515 LWTRND

-567 LPIYDK
+567 LPIYDNRK
-573 RNSIDEMYTQNLKG
+573 NINSLYGQNIKA
-587 DIHFNGKNSYY
+587 DIHFDGKNSYY
-598 VLGYSVYSMD
+598 VLGYSVYNMS
-608 DNGIYDLANKA
+608 DNSIYGLANKA
-619 YKESGTADNIHVNNK
+619 YKESGSTDDIKINSKFGNN
-634 IGHNYGTQNK
+634 NYGTQNK
-644 LFFFGNGGYK
+644 LFFFGNGGYE
-654 FETANNH
+654 FSTSNNH
-661 DKVSVNQKPFTLNI
+661 NKLIVNQKPFTLKI
-675 SGTKQVEYN
+675 SGTKTVEYN
-684 PNRGNND
+684 PNQGDNN
-691 LAKET
+691 LSKST
-696 NACGMSASFQIPNP
+696 NACGMSAELKIPNEGT
-710 DQVDYPNVIS
+710 VDYPDVIS

-725 IPGTTNL
+725 IPGTTNP

-759 TTADC
+759 TTAKC
-764 HKGYFRF
+764 HEGYFRF

-812 VSYTYNGETEK
+812 VSYTFNGETEK
-823 TELEN
+823 TELKN
-828 GIIWNREAGLYTVKL
+828 GIIWNREPGLYTVKL

-869 FTLLHDKFVRTYSSH
+869 FTLLHNKFVRAYSSSK
-884 QAMDIVSPDVRA
+884 AMDVVSPDVKA
-896 YVAWKYEK
+896 YIAYKYVK
-904 PGQDE
+904 PGDDE

-920 LRKINYIPAD
+920 LRKIDYIPAN
-930 MGVVLIGTTP
+930 MGVVLVGTTP
-940 DEGFS
+940 GEGFS
-945 EFDVLNYSLRK
+945 EGDVLNYSLRQ
-956 RTDPSVKPENYE
+956 RTEASATTPAEFVNIWTFK
-968 QLWSIDHTGDKWNNY
+968 DKYAGEEWNNY
-983 LEPTVEAVAKLGNA
+983 LEPVVEPKALLGNI
-997 EEENGK
+997 EKDKTTGK
-1003 ITYRY
+1003 TTYRY
-1008 FGLASF
+1008 FALSSF
-1014 FETIYHKQHPDSGI
+1014 HKTKYYKENPNTTI
-1028 PNYLGFFRLTRNSRM
+1028 PNYLGFFRLTPNSK
-1043 GSNKAFLKLPANATV
+1043 SSANKSFLRLPASATV
-1058 GNHVGEMF
+1058 GNGEGAKY

-1075 IGGTTD
+1075 IGGETD
-1081 DESSF
+1081 DDSSEF
-1086 AKVMMLFDDEM
+1086 AKVMLLFDDEM

>member
-1 MKRFFTFLM
+1 MS
-10 AVMALLAYATNVKA
+10 VMALLAYATNVKA

-45 SSHKMELVSGTTYRY
+45 SNHQMELVSGTTYKY

-79 DNQMDAHENNHALPV
+79 GNQMDAHENNHAIPV
-94 YTSSPTDAQ
+94 YTSSPTVTQ
-103 KYECKNWTSSNF
+103 KNECNHWTSSNF
-115 WSIKDCSSYE
+115 WLINDCSSYE

-131 DINTSGKKYV
+131 DINPSGKKY
-141 WVEGQKSTNLSI
+141 
-153 YLLTSQTLNGTMGN
+153 
-167 YDSDK
+167 
-172 NAWKEAHKMTREGS
+172 
-186 STVYKY
+186 
-192 EIVPGDME
+192 
-200 TFSFRLGVK
+200 
-209 DWETTGFSNNQ
+209 
-220 MQPYTNDD
+220 
-228 PLTVTDEGALTTP
+228 
-241 YIITEKC
+241 
-248 YYGNVNNNVS
+248 
-258 SIGKAWKVSFTKN
+258 
-271 TYSKLTVYVDVNDAN
+271 
-286 REVWVE
+286 VWVE

-304 LLKNGAAVSSNTTG
+304 LLSNGTTVDSNTTG

-324 TSATAAAVV
+324 TSETADAVV
-333 SFKIGDAA
+333 SFKIGDSA
-341 YGLTADKE
+341 YGLDDNKE
-349 ISVAGETNYTATES
+349 ISVTGETNYTATEG
-363 AKGTLTLKAG
+363 ATGKLTLKAG

-378 SITADGAVKVVAAKK
+378 SITADGAVKVVAAKM
-393 QVYTSTAPAG
+393 QVYTRIAAPAG

-409 FMSPANVGGDINPGG
+409 FMSPANIGGDINPGG
-424 DNVDAINY
+424 DKVNDINY
-432 KRLYFRF
+432 QRLYFRF
-439 TQQNDNK
+439 TQQSDNK

-463 IADNGDMTAYGPGTI
+463 VADNGDMTAYGPGKI
-478 YQINGTW
+478 YDINGTW
-485 PKTDLTV
+485 PQTDLTV
-492 PEAGSTASL
+492 PGTGTTASL
-501 TPSATLDKGNNYWK
+501 TPSAKLDKGENYWR

-521 GTYDDDGMYTVSFEV
+521 GTYDDDGMYTVSFEL
-536 DKNGTPTNWS
+536 DENGTPTNWS
-546 ISHNSKKMVAY
+546 IKHNSLKMVSY
-557 LLSTSYGASA
+557 LLSTAYGATA
-567 LPIYDK
+567 VPIYDT
-573 RNSIDEMYTQNLKG
+573 RTMINSLYTQNIKA

-598 VLGYSVYSMD
+598 VLGYSVYSMN
-608 DNGIYDLANKA
+608 DNVIYDLANKA

-634 IGHNYGTQNK
+634 IGNNYGTQNK

-654 FETANNH
+654 FETANDH
-661 DKVSVNQKPFTLNI
+661 DKVYVNQKPFTLNI

-684 PNRGNND
+684 PNRGNNE

-710 DQVDYPNVIS
+710 DQVDYPDVIS

-725 IPGTTNL
+725 IPGTTNA

-744 MTFDATENCYYATIE
+744 MTFDANENCYYATIE
-759 TTADC
+759 TTVGC
-764 HKGYFRF
+764 HDKYFRF

-791 MARCEHKNP
+791 MARCEHNNP

-812 VSYTYNGETEK
+812 VSYTFNGKTEK

-869 FTLLHDKFVRTYSSH
+869 FTLLHDKFIRTYSSH

-920 LRKINYIPAD
+920 LRKIDYIPAD

-940 DEGFS
+940 GEGFS

-956 RTDPSVKPENYE
+956 RTEPSVGPENYE
-968 QLWSIDHTGDKWNNY
+968 ELWSIDHTGDKWNNY

-1014 FETIYHKQHPDSGI
+1014 FETIYHKQNPDSGI
-1028 PNYLGFFRLTRNSRM
+1028 PNYLGFFRFTSNSRM
-1043 GSNKAFLKLPANATV
+1043 GSNKAYLKLPANETV
-1058 GNHVGEMF
+1058 GNGVGKTF

-1118 TLQGFKVLRPTKGI
+1118 TLQGIKVLKPTKGI
-1132 YIHNGKKIV
+1132 FIHNGKKIV

>member
-1 MKRFFTFLM
+1 MKK
-10 AVMALLAYATNVKA
+10 N
-24 ENVYLLTDQQVDGIV
+24 YLLLNFIV
-39 GSTNIP
+39 LLFSMTFGGYALQPTAADI
-45 SSHKMELVSGTTYRY
+45 Y
-60 TFKNVPS
+60 TP
-67 DNFHFRIGVQGW
+67 
-79 DNQMDAHENNHALPV
+79 
-94 YTSSPTDAQ
+94 
-103 KYECKNWTSSNF
+103 
-115 WSIKDCSSYE
+115 
-125 SLSVYV
+125 
-131 DINTSGKKYV
+131 
-141 WVEGQKSTNLSI
+141 
-153 YLLTSQTLNGTMGN
+153 
-167 YDSDK
+167 
-172 NAWKEAHKMTREGS
+172 
-186 STVYKY
+186 
-192 EIVPGDME
+192 
-200 TFSFRLGVK
+200 
-209 DWETTGFSNNQ
+209 
-220 MQPYTNDD
+220 
-228 PLTVTDEGALTTP
+228 TVTDNEVSVFLETPLTDNIKVYAWIDENTVFTNGFP
-241 YIITEKC
+241 GDEMTLMGTNADGTANIYKWTYNGDKKGVPAGVIFTENGNKIGGDDDKEFKNHG
-248 YYGNVNNNVS
+248 YYVNG
-258 SIGKAWKVSFTKN
+258 I
-271 TYSKLTVYVDVNDAN
+271 YSKTISN
-286 REVWVE
+286 
-292 GTKSSV
+292 V

-304 LLKNGAAVSSNTTG
+304 LLSNDAEVSTNTTG

-324 TSATAAAVV
+324 TNETADAVV
-333 SFKIGDAA
+333 SFKIGDSA
-341 YGLTADKE
+341 YGLDDNKE
-349 ISVAGETNYTATES
+349 ISVIGETNYTATEG
-363 AKGTLTLKAG
+363 ATGKLTLKAG

-378 SITADGAVKVVAAKK
+378 SITADGAVKVVAAKM
-393 QVYTSTAPAG
+393 QVYTRTAAPAG

-424 DNVDAINY
+424 DDVDKINY
-432 KRLYFRF
+432 DRLYFRF
-439 TQQNDNK
+439 TQLSDNK

-463 IADNGDMTAYGPGTI
+463 VADNGDKTAYGPGKV
-478 YQINGTW
+478 YDINGTW

-492 PEAGSTASL
+492 LVTGSTASL
-501 TPSATLDKGNNYWK
+501 KPSAKLDKGDNYWR

-536 DKNGTPTNWS
+536 DENGTPTNWS
-546 ISHNSKKMVAY
+546 ISHNSLKMVSY
-557 LLSTSYGASA
+557 LLSTAYGATA
-567 LPIYDK
+567 EPIYDT
-573 RNSIDEMYTQNLKG
+573 RTMINSLYTQNIQA
-587 DIHFNGKNSYY
+587 DIHFNGKNGYY
-598 VLGYSVYSMD
+598 VLGYSVYTMD
-608 DNGIYDLANKA
+608 DKDIYNLANKA
-619 YKESGTADNIHVNNK
+619 YKESGTTDNIHVNNK
-634 IGHNYGTQNK
+634 IGNNYGTQNK

-654 FETANNH
+654 FESANDH
-661 DKVSVNQKPFTLNI
+661 DKVYVNQKPFTLNI

-684 PNRGNND
+684 PNRGNNN

-696 NACGMSASFQIPNP
+696 NACGMSASFKIPNP
-710 DQVDYPNVIS
+710 DQVDYPDVIS

-725 IPGTTNL
+725 IPGTTNP

-744 MTFDATENCYYATIE
+744 MTFDANENCYYATIE
-759 TTADC
+759 TTVGC
-764 HKGYFRF
+764 HDKYFRF

-812 VSYTYNGETEK
+812 VSYTFNGETEK

-869 FTLLHDKFVRTYSSH
+869 FTLLHDKFIRTYSSH

-920 LRKINYIPAD
+920 LRKIDYIPAD

-940 DEGFS
+940 GEGFS

-956 RTDPSVKPENYE
+956 RTEPSVGPENYE
-968 QLWSIDHTGDKWNNY
+968 ELWSIDHTGDKWNNY
-983 LEPTVEAVAKLGNA
+983 LVPTVEPVAKLGNA
-997 EEENGK
+997 EEVNGK

-1014 FETIYHKQHPDSGI
+1014 FETIFHKQNPDSGI
-1028 PNYLGFFRLTRNSRM
+1028 PNYLGFFRFTQNSRM
-1043 GSNKAFLKLPANATV
+1043 GSNKAYLKLPANATV
-1058 GNHVGEMF
+1058 GNGEGETF

-1097 GGVTEVNK
+1097 GDVTEVNK

-1118 TLQGFKVLRPTKGI
+1118 TLQGIKVLRPTKGI

>member
-1 MKRFFTFLM
+1 MTFGGYALQPTAADVYTPTVTDDEVSVFLETSYTDNIKVYAWITDTNKFTGDWPGDLM
-10 AVMALLAYATNVKA
+10 TLMGTTADGKNIYKWTYEGDKKDFPKGVIFTQNGKKIGDDKDKDFVNHGYN
-24 ENVYLLTDQQVDGIV
+24 VDGFYSKTI
-39 GSTNIP
+39 
-45 SSHKMELVSGTTYRY
+45 
-60 TFKNVPS
+60 KNL
-67 DNFHFRIGVQGW
+67 G
-79 DNQMDAHENNHALPV
+79 
-94 YTSSPTDAQ
+94 
-103 KYECKNWTSSNF
+103 
-115 WSIKDCSSYE
+115 
-125 SLSVYV
+125 
-131 DINTSGKKYV
+131 
-141 WVEGQKSTNLSI
+141 I
-153 YLLTSQTLNGTMGN
+153 YLLTSQTLNGTLGN
-167 YDSDK
+167 YNSDK
-172 NAWKEAHKMTREGS
+172 TKWKEAHKMTRVGN

-192 EIVPGDME
+192 EITPGDME

-209 DWETTGFSNNQ
+209 DWETTGNSNNQ

-228 PLTVTDEGALTTP
+228 PLTVTEEGASTAP
-241 YIITEKC
+241 YTITENC
-248 YYGNVNNNVS
+248 YYGNINNNINS
-258 SIGKAWKVSFTKN
+258 KGTAWKVSFTKN
-271 TYSKLTVYVDVNDAN
+271 AYSKLTVYVDVNDAG
-286 REVWVE
+286 RKVWVE

-304 LLKNGAAVSSNTTG
+304 LLNNGATGSTNTTG

-324 TSATAAAVV
+324 TNETADAVV
-333 SFKIGDAA
+333 SFKIGDSA
-341 YGLTADKE
+341 YGLDDNKE
-349 ISVAGETNYTATES
+349 ISVTGETNYTATEG
-363 AKGTLTLKAG
+363 ATGKLTLKAG

-378 SITADGAVKVVAAKK
+378 SITADGAVKVVAAKM
-393 QVYTSTAPAG
+393 QVYTRIAAPAG

-424 DNVDAINY
+424 DEVDKINY
-432 KRLYFRF
+432 DRLYFRF
-439 TQQNDNK
+439 TQQSDNK

-463 IADNGDMTAYGPGTI
+463 VADNGDKTAYGPGKV
-478 YQINGTW
+478 YDINGTW

-492 PEAGSTASL
+492 PVAGTDASL
-501 TPSATLDKGNNYWK
+501 KPSATLDNNKGENYWR
-515 LKTRND
+515 LNTRND

-536 DKNGTPTNWS
+536 DESGTPTNWS
-546 ISHNSKKMVAY
+546 ITHNSKKMVSY
-557 LLSTSYGASA
+557 LLSTAYGATA
-567 LPIYDK
+567 VPIYDT
-573 RNSIDEMYTQNLKG
+573 RTMINSLYTQNIKA

-598 VLGYSVYSMD
+598 VLGYSVYNMN
-608 DNGIYDLANKA
+608 DNVIYDLANKA

-634 IGHNYGTQNK
+634 IGNNYGTQNK

-654 FETANNH
+654 FETANDH
-661 DKVSVNQKPFTLNI
+661 DKVYVNQKPFTLNI

-691 LAKET
+691 LAKGT

-710 DQVDYPNVIS
+710 DKVDYPNVIS

-725 IPGTTNL
+725 IPGTTNA
-732 DGSWNWASTAAN
+732 DGSWNWASTVAN

-759 TTADC
+759 TTVGC
-764 HKGYFRF
+764 HDKYFRF

-777 AKNWYEDDINTEAH
+777 AKNWYEDDINTEEH

-812 VSYTYNGETEK
+812 VSYTFNGETEK

-920 LRKINYIPAD
+920 LRKIDYIPAD

-940 DEGFS
+940 GEGFS
-945 EFDVLNYSLRK
+945 EFDILNYSLRK
-956 RTDPSVKPENYE
+956 RTEPSVGPENYE
-968 QLWSIDHTGDKWNNY
+968 ELWSIDHTGDKWNNY
-983 LEPTVEAVAKLGNA
+983 LVPTVEPVAKLGNA
-997 EEENGK
+997 EEVNGK

-1008 FGLASF
+1008 FGLGSF
-1014 FETIYHKQHPDSGI
+1014 YETIYHEKNPDSGI
-1028 PNYLGFFRLTRNSRM
+1028 PNYLGFFRLTRDSRI
-1043 GSNKAFLKLPANATV
+1043 GSNKSFLKLPANATV
-1058 GNHVGEMF
+1058 GNGEGETF

-1097 GGVTEVNK
+1097 GDVTEVNK

-1118 TLQGFKVLRPTKGI
+1118 TLQGIKVLRPTKGI

>member
-1 MKRFFTFLM
+1 M

-24 ENVYLLTDQQVDGIV
+24 EDVYLLTDQQVDGIV

-45 SSHKMELVSGTTYRY
+45 SNHKMELVSGTTYRY

-79 DNQMDAHENNHALPV
+79 GNQMDAHENDHALPV

-103 KYECKNWTSSNF
+103 KYECKHWTSSNF

-131 DINTSGKKYV
+131 DINPYGTKY
-141 WVEGQKSTNLSI
+141 
-153 YLLTSQTLNGTMGN
+153 
-167 YDSDK
+167 
-172 NAWKEAHKMTREGS
+172 
-186 STVYKY
+186 
-192 EIVPGDME
+192 
-200 TFSFRLGVK
+200 
-209 DWETTGFSNNQ
+209 
-220 MQPYTNDD
+220 
-228 PLTVTDEGALTTP
+228 
-241 YIITEKC
+241 
-248 YYGNVNNNVS
+248 
-258 SIGKAWKVSFTKN
+258 
-271 TYSKLTVYVDVNDAN
+271 
-286 REVWVE
+286 VWVE

-304 LLKNGAAVSSNTTG
+304 LLSNDADVSSNTTG

-324 TSATAAAVV
+324 TNETADAVV
-333 SFKIGDAA
+333 SFKIGDSA
-341 YGLTADKE
+341 YGLDDNKE
-349 ISVAGETNYTATES
+349 ISVTGETNYTATEG
-363 AKGTLTLKAG
+363 ATGKLTLKAG

-378 SITADGAVKVVAAKK
+378 SITADGAVKVVAAKM
-393 QVYTSTAPAG
+393 QVYTRIAAPAG

-424 DNVDAINY
+424 DDVDKINY
-432 KRLYFRF
+432 DRLYFRF
-439 TQQNDNK
+439 TQLSDNK

-463 IADNGDMTAYGPGTI
+463 VADNGDKTAYGPGKV
-478 YQINGTW
+478 YDINGTW

-501 TPSATLDKGNNYWK
+501 TPSATLDKGNNYWR

-521 GTYDDDGMYTVSFEV
+521 GTYDDDGMYTVSFEL
-536 DKNGTPTNWS
+536 DENGTPTNWS
-546 ISHNSKKMVAY
+546 ISHNSKKMVSY
-557 LLSTSYGASA
+557 LLSTAYDATA
-567 LPIYDK
+567 VPIYDT
-573 RNSIDEMYTQNLKG
+573 RTMINNLYTQNIKA

-598 VLGYSVYSMD
+598 VLGYSVYTMD
-608 DNGIYDLANKA
+608 DNVIYDLANKA

-634 IGHNYGTQNK
+634 IGNNYGTQNK

-654 FETANNH
+654 FETANDH
-661 DKVSVNQKPFTLNI
+661 DKVYVNQKPFTLNI

-684 PNRGNND
+684 PNRGNNN

-710 DQVDYPNVIS
+710 DQVDYPDVIS

-725 IPGTTNL
+725 IPGTTNP

-744 MTFDATENCYYATIE
+744 MTFDANENCYYATIE
-759 TTADC
+759 TTVGC
-764 HKGYFRF
+764 HDKFFRF

-812 VSYTYNGETEK
+812 VSYTFNGETEK

-869 FTLLHDKFVRTYSSH
+869 FTLLHDKFIRTYSSH

-920 LRKINYIPAD
+920 LRKIDYIPAD

-940 DEGFS
+940 GEGFS

-956 RTDPSVKPENYE
+956 RTEPSVGPENYE
-968 QLWSIDHTGDKWNNY
+968 ELWSIDHTGDKWNNY

-1014 FETIYHKQHPDSGI
+1014 FETIYHKQNPDSGI

-1043 GSNKAFLKLPANATV
+1043 GSNKAYLKLPANATV
-1058 GNHVGEMF
+1058 GNRVGEMF

-1132 YIHNGKKIV
+1132 FIHNGKKIV